1 MDSPKKTARIAGA
14 LYLIVVITGMFT
26 LLYIPSKLI
35 VWDDAQATLNNIQAS
50 ETLFRLSIYA
60 GFLCYTAFLLL
71 PLVLYKLLQHVNKT
85 HAVSMVSLAL
95 ISVPISLFNLTHK
108 LNVLTLINKPDYF
121 SAVDLPTHVLL
132 QLEYYN
138 NGIDVA
144 AVFWGLW
151 LFPFGYL
158 VFKSG
163 MIPKALGILL
173 MAGCFGYI
181 INITGG
187 LLFPEGYKALGI
199 SSYVSI
205 PSGLGEIGTCL
216 WLLIA
221 GVKTKNN
228 QQLI

>member
-14 LYLIVVITGMFT
+14 LYLVVVLTGLFALM
-26 LLYIPSKLI
+26 YIPSTLI
-35 VWDDAQATLNNIQAS
+35 VWSDAQATFDNIKNS
-50 ETLFRLSIYA
+50 ETLFRLGIYA
-60 GFLCYTAFLLL
+60 GVLCYTAFLLL
-71 PLVLYKLLQHVNKT
+71 PLVLYKLLHHVNKT
-85 HAVSMVSLAL
+85 HAVAMVALAL
-95 ISVPISLFNLTHK
+95 TSVPVSLFNLTHK
-108 LNVLTLINKPDYF
+108 FAVLTLINKPDF
-121 SAVDLPTHVLL
+121 LSAADLPKHVLL

-163 MIPKALGILL
+163 MLPKVLGILL
-173 MAGCFGYI
+173 MTGCFGYLV
-181 INITGG
+181 NFTGSF
-187 LLFPEGYKALGI
+187 LFPGYNDLGI
-199 SSYVSI
+199 ASIISI

-221 GVKTKNN
+221 GVKTKGS
-228 QQLI
+228 QQLS

>member
-1 MDSPKKTARIAGA
+1 MDFPKKTARIAGA
-14 LYLIVVITGMFT
+14 LYLVVVLTGMFA
-26 LLYIPSKLI
+26 LLYVPSKMI
-35 VWDDAQATLNNIQAS
+35 VWTDVTATFNNIKNS
-50 ETLFRLSIYA
+50 ETLFKLGIYA
-60 GFLCYTAFLLL
+60 GILCYTAFLLL

-85 HAVSMVSLAL
+85 HAVAMVALAL
-95 ISVPISLFNLTHK
+95 TSVPISLFNLTHK
-108 LNVLTLINKPDYF
+108 LAVVTLISKPDLF
-121 SAVDLPTHVLL
+121 SVSDLPKQVLL

-163 MIPKALGILL
+163 MLPKVLGILL
-173 MAGCFGYI
+173 MAGCLGYI

-187 LLFPEGYKALGI
+187 LLIPNYSELGI
-199 SSYVSI
+199 SGYISL
-205 PSGLGEIGTCL
+205 PSALGEIGTCL

-221 GVKTKNN
+221 GVKVKDD
-228 QQLI
+228 QLS

>member
-1 MDSPKKTARIAGA
+1 
-14 LYLIVVITGMFT
+14 VVLTGLFA
-26 LLYIPSKLI
+26 LLYVPSRLI
-35 VWDDAQATLNNIQAS
+35 VWTDAQTTYHNIKES

-60 GFLCYTAFLLL
+60 GIVCYTAFLLL

-85 HAVSMVSLAL
+85 HAVAMVALAL
-95 ISVPISLFNLTHK
+95 TSVPISLFNLTHK
-108 LNVLTLINKPDYF
+108 FAVLTLINKPDFF
-121 SAVDLPTHVLL
+121 SAVDLPKQVLL

-163 MIPKALGILL
+163 MLPKILGILL

-187 LLFPEGYKALGI
+187 LLFPVSYKELGI
-199 SSYVSI
+199 SGYVSL

-216 WLLIA
+216 WLLMA
-221 GVKTKNN
+221 GVKTKPA
-228 QQLI
+228 LPSGG

>member
-14 LYLIVVITGMFT
+14 LYLVVVITGMFA

-35 VWDDAQATLNNIQAS
+35 VWEDATATFNNIQAS

-60 GFLCYTAFLLL
+60 GVLCYTAFLLL
-71 PLVLYKLLQHVNKT
+71 PLVLYKLLHHVNKT
-85 HAVSMVSLAL
+85 QAIAMVALAL
-95 ISVPISLFNLTHK
+95 TSVPISLFNLTHK
-108 LNVLTLINKPDYF
+108 LNVLTLINKPDFF
-121 SAVDLPTHVLL
+121 SAVDLPKQVLL

-163 MIPKALGILL
+163 MLPKILGILL

-181 INITGG
+181 LNITGG
-187 LLFPEGYKALGI
+187 LLFPVNYNELGI
-199 SSYVSI
+199 SGYISI

-221 GVKTKNN
+221 GVKTKGL
-228 QQLI
+228 QAA